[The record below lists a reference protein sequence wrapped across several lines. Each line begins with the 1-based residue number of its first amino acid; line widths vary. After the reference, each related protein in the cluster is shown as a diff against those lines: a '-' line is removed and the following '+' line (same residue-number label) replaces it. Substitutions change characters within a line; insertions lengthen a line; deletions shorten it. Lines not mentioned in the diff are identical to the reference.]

1 MSAPDLPRELDA
13 AIEQGKE
20 LIRSLEAIRAKL
32 AADSFPKRGNNFR
45 VIAGGPAPRPD
56 DPGPKG
62 AA

>member
-20 LIRSLEAIRAKL
+20 LIRELEAIRAKL
-32 AADSFPKRGNNFR
+32 AADSFPKRGDNFK
-45 VIAGGPAPRPD
+45 VIAGGMNIQPD

-62 AA
+62 TA